1 MTFQQRATTIERGY
15 ADDISQGEGSLTT
28 TSPQSFIFVTRQLV
42 AKCGPALPIQVSAAS
57 SHRAYHLVSALAL
70 FRGGADSGT
79 ITGESLL
86 NLEPRTGGSQQ
97 RGGPLS
103 RRERHA
109 AVIALLDE
117 WLADESGYDEKAWPN
132 LKTKIEESRTST
144 RRRFGD

>member
-1 MTFQQRATTIERGY
+1 MTFQQRVTTIEEGY
-15 ADDISQGEGSLTT
+15 ADDYCQSEGSPST
-28 TSPQSFIFVTRQLV
+28 TSPQSFVFVTSQLV
-42 AKCGPALPIQVSAAS
+42 ARFQPALPIQVSPVS
-57 SHRAYHLVSALAL
+57 LLRAYHIVSASTL

-86 NLEPRTGGSQQ
+86 NLEPRTGESQQ
-97 RGGPLS
+97 RRGPLP

-117 WLADESGYDEKAWPN
+117 WLADESGYDEKSWPN
-132 LKTKIEESRTST
+132 LKAQIEESRTST